1 MAKDSVLT
9 NSTEQRGYAMYSQY
23 RQNYVPS
30 QPLPRWIQRLIAWL

>member
-1 MAKDSVLT
+1 
-9 NSTEQRGYAMYSQY
+9 MYSQY